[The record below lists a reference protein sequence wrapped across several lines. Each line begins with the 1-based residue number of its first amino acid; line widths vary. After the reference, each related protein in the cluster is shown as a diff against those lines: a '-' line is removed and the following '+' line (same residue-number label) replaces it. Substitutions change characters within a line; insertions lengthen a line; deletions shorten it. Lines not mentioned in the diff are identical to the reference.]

1 MGAKFMGARVKRLED
16 QALLTGK
23 GEYTDDID
31 LPGALHAV
39 FVRSPHP
46 HARFT
51 AIDGTAAEAMDGVY
65 GVFTLADFPAEIQ
78 NNRLLLLLPNPA
90 ITQPMM
96 PYLLAASEVHFVG
109 EPVAVVVARTRHIA
123 EDAMA
128 AVAIDWEPLPA
139 ISDARDALAE
149 GAILSH
155 TDGANN
161 IAAKFIPQYGDVDA
175 AFSKAAKT
183 VSVSIRHHRGGG
195 HALEGRAALAV
206 FDAEEGRTMLWSA
219 TQAPH
224 QVKRNIV
231 GVLGWTENEI
241 DVIAPDV
248 GGGFGPKAMFYPEE
262 AVVPFLA
269 RKLGKPIKWTED
281 RREHFLCASQ
291 ERDQYWDVEAA
302 FDDNAKLLGV
312 RGTMIHDTGAYVPW
326 GIVSPLIAS
335 TTTPGPYVVPN
346 YRLETTVALTNKVQV
361 TPVRGAGR
369 PQAVFAMERLMDK
382 AAAAF
387 GLDPA
392 EIRWRNL
399 IQPEAMPYKV
409 GLVFRDGKPVI
420 YDSGDYPRC
429 HREALAQIDYESFR
443 ARQQAA
449 LAEGRYI
456 GIGIGSYVEGTGLGP
471 FEGATVRIAPS
482 GRIYLM
488 TGAAPQGQ
496 GHWTTMAQLCAEKFG
511 VGIEDVEVRLADT
524 TVIPHGVGTFA
535 SRIAAN
541 AGPSVHLA
549 SMDVRDKA
557 IRIAAHMLEAAEED
571 IELDGGKAFVRGVPD
586 MSLGLGE
593 LAHAVAGKPGFA
605 MLPGFE
611 PGLEATH
618 YFSPEQSAYCNG
630 THVAEVEVDI
640 ETGFVKILRYVI
652 AHDSGNLINPMI
664 VDGQVQGGL
673 AHGIGNAL
681 FEEQHYDVDA
691 NPLTTTFAEYLI
703 PGAGD
708 VIDAE
713 AIHIE
718 SPSPL
723 NPLGVKGAGEGGTI
737 PAAAAI
743 IAAVENALGPFGA
756 MLTDVPLTPEKI
768 VSVVKAAPKSNHG
781 GKAA

>member
-16 QALLTGK
+16 QALLTGS
-23 GEYTDDID
+23 GEFTDDIL
-31 LPGALHAV
+31 LPGMLHAV

-51 AIDGTAAEAMDGVY
+51 TIDKSAAETMDGVH
-65 GVFTLADFPAEIQ
+65 GVFTLADFPADIR

-90 ITQPMM
+90 ITQVRM
-96 PYLLAASEVHFVG
+96 PYLLARDETHYVG
-109 EPVAVVVARTRHIA
+109 EPVAVVIAETRHLA
-123 EDAMA
+123 EDA
-128 AVAIDWEPLPA
+128 AVAVEIDWEPLPA
-139 ISDARDALAE
+139 INDARDALA
-149 GAILSH
+149 
-155 TDGANN
+155 DGATPAHTGADNN
-161 IAAKFIPQYGDVDA
+161 IAARFTPQYGDVDA
-175 AFSKAAKT
+175 AFAGAART

-195 HALEGRAALAV
+195 HALEGRGALAEY
-206 FDAEEGRTMLWSA
+206 DADEGRTMLWSA

-262 AVVPFLA
+262 AVVPYLA
-269 RKLGKPIKWTED
+269 RRLRRPIKWTED
-281 RREHFLCASQ
+281 RREHFLTASQ

-302 FDDNAKLLGV
+302 FDENAKLLGV

-326 GIVSPLIAS
+326 GIVSPLIAA
-335 TTTPGPYVVPN
+335 TTTPGPYVLPA
-346 YRLETTVALTNKVQV
+346 YRLETTVVLTNKVQV

-369 PQAVFAMERLMDK
+369 PQAVFAMERLMDL
-382 AAAAF
+382 AAEAF

-392 EIRWRNL
+392 DIRRRNL
-399 IQPEAMPYKV
+399 IPPEAMPYKV

-420 YDSGDYPRC
+420 YDSGDYPLC
-429 HREALAQIDYESFR
+429 HDKAISQSDYDGFAERQR
-443 ARQQAA
+443 AAW
-449 LAEGRYI
+449 AEGRYI

-496 GHWTTMAQLCAEKFG
+496 GHWTTMAQICAEKFG
-511 VGIEDVEVRLADT
+511 VGVEDVEVRLADT
-524 TVIPHGVGTFA
+524 TSIPHGVGTFA

-549 SMDVRDKA
+549 SLEVREKA
-557 IRIAAHMLEAAEED
+557 IRVAAHMLEAAEED
-571 IELDGGKAFVRGVPD
+571 IELDGGRAFVRGVPD

-593 LAHAVAGKPGFA
+593 LAHAIAGTPGFA
-605 MLPGFE
+605 MPPGFE

-640 ETGFVKILRYVI
+640 ETGHVTILRYVI

-681 FEEQHYDVDA
+681 FEEQHFDDGA

-703 PGAGD
+703 PGAGE

-743 IAAVENALGPFGA
+743 IAAVENALKPFGA
-756 MLTDVPLTPEKI
+756 SFMDVPLTPEKI
-768 VSVVKAAPKSNHG
+768 VAATRPAR
-781 GKAA
+781 GKAAE

>member
-23 GEYTDDID
+23 GEFTDDID
-31 LPGALHAV
+31 MSGVMHAV

-51 AIDGTAAEAMDGVY
+51 TIDGSAAAAMEDVHGVY
-65 GVFTLADFPAEIQ
+65 TLADFPKDIQ

-123 EDAMA
+123 EDAA
-128 AVAIDWEPLPA
+128 TAVEIDWVPLPA

-149 GAILSH
+149 GANLSH
-155 TDGANN
+155 SDGENN
-161 IAAKFIPQYGDVDA
+161 VAAKFVPQYGDVDA
-175 AFSKAAKT
+175 AFIRAAKI

-195 HALEGRAALAV
+195 HALEGRGALAV
-206 FDAEEGRTMLWSA
+206 HDADEGRTMLWSA

-231 GVLGWTENEI
+231 GVLGWNENEI

-262 AVVPFLA
+262 AIIPFLA
-269 RKLGKPIKWTED
+269 RKLGRPVKWIED
-281 RREHFLCASQ
+281 RREHFLSASQ

-302 FDDNAKLLGV
+302 FDENAKLLGV

-326 GIVSPLIAS
+326 GIVSPLISS
-335 TTTPGPYVVPN
+335 TTTPGPYVVPS

-387 GLDPA
+387 GIDPA
-392 EIRWRNL
+392 EIRWHNL
-399 IQPEAMPYKV
+399 IQADQMPYKV

-420 YDSGDYPRC
+420 YDSGDYPLC
-429 HREALAQIDYESFR
+429 HEKAMTQIDYAGF
-443 ARQQAA
+443 ATRQRAA

-471 FEGATVRIAPS
+471 FEGATVRIASS

-496 GHWTTMAQLCAEKFG
+496 GHWTTMAQLCAEQFG
-511 VGIEDVEVRLADT
+511 VGIEDVEVVLADT
-524 TVIPHGVGTFA
+524 RVIAHGVGTFA

-541 AGPSVHLA
+541 AGPAVHLA
-549 SMDVRDKA
+549 SLNVRDKA
-557 IRIAAHMLEAAEED
+557 IRLAAHMLEAAEED
-571 IELDGGKAFVRGVPD
+571 IELEGGKAFVRGVPD
-586 MSLGLGE
+586 MAIGLGE
-593 LAHAVAGKPGFA
+593 LAHAVGGTPGYPIP
-605 MLPGFE
+605 PGFE

-630 THVAEVEVDI
+630 THVAEIEVDI
-640 ETGFVKILRYVI
+640 ETGYVKILRYVI

-681 FEEQHYDVDA
+681 FEEQHFDDDA

-756 MLTDVPLTPEKI
+756 ALTDVPLTPEKI
-768 VSVVKAAPKSNHG
+768 VSVVRAA
-781 GKAA
+781 GKVA